1 MNPATVI
8 PVTYK
13 AISSVTIMPR
23 IETARLF
30 GDPAVG
36 TKSPIDI
43 FFLNTNNINKLYL
56 NYPTQKPGKLPPE
69 LGAVVV
75 LGYMS
80 AVESY
85 VRSIV
90 TEVIRVD
97 KKARDAVAQ
106 KQVSFAAAFHLP
118 STMLPEALLENISLA
133 DASELQKAISTM
145 IGLKSLP
152 KDVTTSMETFSKIC
166 HLRHCCVHRFGR
178 LGTKNAIGLGLDEH
192 SELLERP
199 FSPTVA
205 DIADIADALQITVK
219 TINNFLFWAIL
230 ERTFESGN
238 PSTIWQMNYT
248 KDRELFQRYYKPF
261 ALKSAK
267 PSSPSPKEIYLSFMR
282 DNRPRLK
289 RILTE
294 ASIRNAP

>member
-13 AISSVTIMPR
+13 AISPVTIRPR
-23 IETARLF
+23 TETARLF
-30 GDPAVG
+30 ADPAAG

-118 STMLPEALLENISLA
+118 ST
-133 DASELQKAISTM
+133 
-145 IGLKSLP
+145 
-152 KDVTTSMETFSKIC
+152 
-166 HLRHCCVHRFGR
+166 
-178 LGTKNAIGLGLDEH
+178 
-192 SELLERP
+192 
-199 FSPTVA
+199 
-205 DIADIADALQITVK
+205 
-219 TINNFLFWAIL
+219 
-230 ERTFESGN
+230 
-238 PSTIWQMNYT
+238 
-248 KDRELFQRYYKPF
+248 
-261 ALKSAK
+261 
-267 PSSPSPKEIYLSFMR
+267 
-282 DNRPRLK
+282 
-289 RILTE
+289 
-294 ASIRNAP
+294 